1 MPSRSRRAC
10 CCGGAACAGAGA
22 GASCASTVTTFTDGV
37 AAGRVGA
44 GAGAGGTA
52 ATAGAGAIVAGAAEA
67 ERVGCAALAA
77 FATGGAI
84 APCAVWPS
92 SAGGVA
98 TVGVGTGA
106 APGADESARPA
117 SAIARWSA
125 RSNITYPVAAAAT
138 SSPPAIIRVLRVL
151 VMLAHRRNDVNKPS
165 YSSAAAPS
173 RTNTFGCISGRSSD
187 ESAAACS
194 QSQKIATAMP
204 PNSAHLTM

>member
-1 MPSRSRRAC
+1 MPSRWRRAC

-37 AAGRVGA
+37 AAGRGGA
-44 GAGAGGTA
+44 GAGAGGAA
-52 ATAGAGAIVAGAAEA
+52 ATAGAGAIAAGAEEA

-98 TVGVGTGA
+98 IAGAGA

-165 YSSAAAPS
+165 YSTAVAPS

-187 ESAAACS
+187 GSGAARF